1 MLYTQPFWRVCLNSD
16 EIEKWRQAG
25 KLASEALQFGKNIIE
40 EKKSMLEV
48 TEEIENY
55 VREKGGELAFP
66 TNLAINNV
74 GAHWTPSSKSDDLF
88 CEGDLVK
95 LDVGVHIEGYIGD
108 NALTVEIG
116 TDKYRKMI
124 EASREALNK
133 AVEIATA
140 GISVGVIGHAVQE
153 TIERYG
159 YRPIANLTGHRIKRY
174 NLHSGV
180 SIPSVRERGG
190 PVLKAGDIVAI
201 EPFVTDGAGR
211 VGGKRNSNIYHLRQV
226 RNIRD
231 EKATE
236 LMMEIKNRYK
246 GLPFAERWLHAFQND
261 ATKNLQKLMRAGI
274 VSYYPVLDEL
284 GKGMVAQ
291 SEHTLLITS
300 GGNEVLTK

>member
-1 MLYTQPFWRVCLNSD
+1 MNSN

-25 KLASEALQFGKNIIE
+25 SLASEALQFGKSIIE
-40 EKKSMLEV
+40 KKKSMLDV

-55 VREKGGELAFP
+55 VRDKGGELAFP

-74 GAHWTPSSKSDDLF
+74 GAHWTPSSKSEEKF

-108 NALTVEIG
+108 NALTIEIG
-116 TDKYRKMI
+116 TDKYRRMI

-133 AVEIATA
+133 AIEISAA

-190 PVLKAGDIVAI
+190 PVLKTGDIVAI

-211 VGGKRNSNIYHLRQV
+211 VGGKRNSNIYHLRQI

-236 LMMEIKNRYK
+236 LMIEIRDRYK
-246 GLPFAERWLHAFQND
+246 GLPFAERWLHTFQKD
-261 ATKNLQKLMRAGI
+261 ATKNLQKLIRAGI

-291 SEHTLLITS
+291 SEHTLMITS
-300 GGNEVLTK
+300 SGNEVLTK